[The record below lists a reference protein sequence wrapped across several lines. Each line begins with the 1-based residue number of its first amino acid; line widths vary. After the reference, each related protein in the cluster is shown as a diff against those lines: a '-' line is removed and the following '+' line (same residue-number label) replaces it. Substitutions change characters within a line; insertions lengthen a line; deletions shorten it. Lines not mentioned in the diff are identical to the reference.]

1 VRLARSTS
9 YYRPRGRCR
18 ADEQELAIQIEAICH
33 QWPAYGYRRVTHQ
46 LRREG
51 RSINHKRVAR
61 IMGERGLQA
70 DPPRRYVAT
79 SDGGATVPFPNLARG
94 MQPSRPNQLWVADIT
109 YIRILREFVYLAV
122 ILDAWSRR
130 VVGYAVSRQ
139 IDVRLTLAALR
150 AAIAHRQPVAG
161 CIHHSDRGTQY
172 DATDYRA
179 LLAQHG
185 IVGSMSRRANPYD
198 NAKAESFMK
207 TLKYEEVHAK
217 DYETFED
224 VVTQLPKFIDEVY
237 NSSRLHSA
245 LGYLPPKE
253 FEAQHARTAA

>member
-1 VRLARSTS
+1 MTLARSTS

-18 ADEQELAIQIEAICH
+18 ADEQELATQIEAICN

-51 RSINHKRVAR
+51 HLINHKRVAR
-61 IMGERGLQA
+61 IMAERGLQA
-70 DPPRRYVAT
+70 DPPLRFVRT
-79 SDGGATVPFPNLARG
+79 SDGAALAPFPNIARDIEPRG
-94 MQPSRPNQLWVADIT
+94 PNELWVSDIT
-109 YIRILREFVYLAV
+109 YIRISREFVYLAV

-150 AAIAHRQPVAG
+150 AAIAHRQPPAG

-172 DATDYRA
+172 DAAGYRE

-185 IVGSMSRRANPYD
+185 FVGSMSRRANPYD

-237 NSSRLHSA
+237 NSARLHSA
-245 LGYLPPKE
+245 LGYLTPKE
-253 FEAQHARTAA
+253 FEAQHARAVA